1 MQFHEY
7 HEDKQRGTLDFPF
20 EFYHVTPE
28 YSRYIMNYHWH
39 IEFEFIR
46 ILQGEFYAN
55 LEGKEV
61 IAKEG
66 DFLFING
73 GTLHSGIP
81 QKNCIYEC
89 LVFDMNAFL
98 KHNPSC
104 QKMVQ
109 AISDHTILV
118 YHHFKATDIE
128 THDIIWNIFDAMKD
142 RPEGYE
148 LTVFGEIYHFLGTV
162 YRRHLYFH
170 ETEAPQTRRDY
181 KRIRQLKSVLELV
194 ENNYSNPITLD
205 DMANI
210 VHMSPKYFCKFFA
223 EMTRQRPMDYLN
235 RHRVERACFELASTD
250 LSVTE
255 IAYNCGFNDLSYFI
269 KTFRKY
275 KGVTPGQ
282 YKKS

>member
-20 EFYHVTPE
+20 EYYHVTPD
-28 YSRYIMNYHWH
+28 YSRYHMNYHWH
-39 IEFEFIR
+39 IEFELIR
-46 ILQGEFYAN
+46 ILQGDFQAN
-55 LEGKEV
+55 LDGKEV
-61 IAKEG
+61 WAKAG

-81 QKNCIYEC
+81 HNGCIYEC

-104 QKMVQ
+104 QKLIQ
-109 AISDHTILV
+109 EISDHSVLV
-118 YHHFKATDIE
+118 YHHFKKEDTLSH
-128 THDIIWNIFDAMKD
+128 TIIWNIFDGMKE
-142 RPEGYE
+142 RKEGYE

-162 YRRHLYFH
+162 YSRHLYFR
-170 ETEAPQTRRDY
+170 EEESPQTRRDY
-181 KRIRQLKSVLELV
+181 KRIRQLKAVLELI
-194 ENNYSNPITLD
+194 ENEYANPITLD
-205 DMANI
+205 DMAAA

-235 RHRVERACFELASTD
+235 RHRIERACFELRSTD
-250 LSVTE
+250 ASVTE

-269 KTFRKY
+269 KTFKKY
-275 KGVTPGQ
+275 KGVTPGK
-282 YKKS
+282 Y

>member
-20 EFYHVTPE
+20 EFYHVNPDFP
-28 YSRYIMNYHWH
+28 RYIMNYHWH
-39 IEFEFIR
+39 MEFEFIR
-46 ILQGEFYAN
+46 ILQGKFLAN

-61 IAKEG
+61 HAQEG

-73 GTLHSGIP
+73 GTLHSGVP
-81 QKNCIYEC
+81 DTGCIYEC

-104 QKMVQ
+104 KKMIQSIV
-109 AISDHTILV
+109 DHTLLV
-118 YHHFKATDIE
+118 YHHFKKEDTE
-128 THDIIWNIFDAMKD
+128 TTNIVWNIFDAMKHQ
-142 RPEGYE
+142 PEGYE
-148 LTVFGEIYHFLGTV
+148 LTVFGEIYHFLG
-162 YRRHLYFH
+162 YIYAKHLYFH
-170 ETEAPQTRRDY
+170 ETEAPQTRKDF
-181 KRIRQLKSVLELV
+181 KRIRQLKSVLEHI
-194 ENNYSNPITLD
+194 ENNYTTPVTLE
-205 DMANI
+205 DMADI
-210 VHMSPKYFCKFFA
+210 AHMSPKYFCRFFS

-235 RHRVERACFELASTD
+235 RYRIERASFELSSTD
-250 LSVTE
+250 VSVTE

-269 KTFRKY
+269 KTFKKY